1 MWNRLKMCK
10 NTRNEEH
17 YPQILQSL
25 SKLSPRVTMQR
36 LLKSDS
42 WNKQQVDGILSRQQI
57 PITNIF
63 LNKELS
69 TGKERLQFHLT
80 Y

>member
-17 YPQILQSL
+17 YPQILLSL
-25 SKLSPRVTMQR
+25 SKLSPRVTMQQ
-36 LLKSDS
+36 LFKSDS
-42 WNKQQVDGILSRQQI
+42 WNKQQVDGILSRRQI

>member
-1 MWNRLKMCK
+1 
-10 NTRNEEH
+10 
-17 YPQILQSL
+17 
-25 SKLSPRVTMQR
+25 MQR
-36 LLKSDS
+36 LFKSDS